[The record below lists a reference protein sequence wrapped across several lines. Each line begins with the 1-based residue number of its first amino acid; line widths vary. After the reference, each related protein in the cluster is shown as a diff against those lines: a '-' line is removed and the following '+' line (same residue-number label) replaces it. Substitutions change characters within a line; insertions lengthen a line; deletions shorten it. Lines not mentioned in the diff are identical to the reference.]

1 MLSTYMRRLPPD
13 IVQFVIIPYTYSLQ
27 SKEHLLDIRSFV
39 YELRMID
46 SIYATQYNYKILLYD
61 LLVFVKEAP
70 CIGKRISSM
79 CVNLRNKLVYDEDRI
94 YGYCRRIWGC
104 LTTTERSRFIS
115 KFILDN
121 T

>member
-13 IVQFVIIPYTYSLQ
+13 IVQFVIIPYTYSLK